1 MNWKILLCIRNVLG
15 TRPTPAAP
23 QAPSSPIPP
32 AKPPKAPRPAA
43 ITHRYPAID
52 AGLDA
57 TLTIDEL
64 LEGQKD
70 LLSGIKLGAGGGQAF
85 HSLYYPAIVEL
96 TSWIHALPA
105 NESGNHFGAGGLLRL
120 SLELAFH
127 CLQVADQSLFARS
140 EPTERRRQVE
150 PCWRFAAFLAGLYS
164 ELHVIPIRMHITADN
179 GSVWPCHTTPL
190 KEFIEQQKT
199 QAYFVRFKPA
209 DHSNREMSALFAHR
223 LISQRALQYLQDGH
237 HMIVPT
243 LMASLGGKT
252 ISSEHQKLQEI
263 LESVR
268 LRVIR
273 ADLARQPSSYGKVK
287 VGVHL
292 EPYLLDAMRSLV
304 RDGVWRINEPKERLW
319 FTNEGLFLFWK
330 TGFQELL
337 AQLKTQKIPGAPI
350 NPETV
355 AEILLAERIIV
366 PGPDG
371 RAYWPISAPGSDRV
385 FDGLKFADPLSL
397 LGDTDIQPIKESV
410 TGQKKST
417 ARKKKDEKPKSAD
430 LFSEDPTNST
440 LMEASAT
447 ELETGPV
454 ASEVV
459 PDEDGLSIVSEAKL
473 QEELIAKDAIVD
485 ESDLTFCAADWSTA
499 EALPT
504 PSVATVPQEQSG
516 LEKQP
521 TSSIDSLLAAVSPA
535 GASPSGLTAAAS
547 ALPVSL
553 SVSEHAEKLLRQLG
567 DETISDFLRAMII
580 DIEKGNI
587 SDSVQNSFGIG
598 IKRSLIPT
606 YGVEES
612 TVLSCLSSVGW
623 LAVNPEKPNAKY
635 HKIDINGT
643 PTMFLLLY
651 PKVAS
656 GLGMK
661 GHINV

>member
-1 MNWKILLCIRNVLG
+1 MNWKILLRNMLG
-15 TRPTPAAP
+15 TRPTPAVP
-23 QAPSSPIPP
+23 QEPSSPIPP

-85 HSLYYPAIVEL
+85 HSLFYPAIVDL

-179 GSVWPCHTTPL
+179 GTVWPCHTTPL
-190 KEFIEQQKT
+190 IEFIEQQKT
-199 QAYFVRFKPA
+199 HAYFVRFKPA

-223 LISQRALQYLQDGH
+223 LISQSALQYLQDGH

-243 LMASLGGKT
+243 LMAALGGKT

-268 LRVIR
+268 LKVIR

-304 RDGVWRINEPKERLW
+304 REGVWRINEPKERLW
-319 FTNEGLFLFWK
+319 YTQEGLFLFWK

-337 AQLKTQKIPGAPI
+337 AQLQTQKIPGAPI

-397 LGDTDIQPIKESV
+397 LGDTEIQPIKESV
-410 TGQKKST
+410 TGQRKP
-417 ARKKKDEKPKSAD
+417 APRKKKEEKPKSAD
-430 LFSEDPTNST
+430 LFSEDPSSSPLMPAVEST
-440 LMEASAT
+440 SKTGSVTSEALPHGDDS
-447 ELETGPV
+447 
-454 ASEVV
+454 
-459 PDEDGLSIVSEAKL
+459 SIVSEEPL
-473 QEELIAKDAIVD
+473 QEELVERDAVVD
-485 ESDLTFCAADWSTA
+485 ESDLTFPAAECAISEELQTTS
-499 EALPT
+499 EVT
-504 PSVATVPQEQSG
+504 FSQNHSGQVNEPQ
-516 LEKQP
+516 
-521 TSSIDSLLAAVSPA
+521 SSIDSLPVVMNPSVTT
-535 GASPSGLTAAAS
+535 PSGFTAAAS
-547 ALPVSL
+547 ASPVSL

-567 DETISDFLRAMII
+567 DETISDFLRATII
-580 DIEKGNI
+580 DIEKGTI
-587 SDSVQNSFGIG
+587 SDSVQNSFGVG
-598 IKRSLIPT
+598 IKRSLIPM

-635 HKIDINGT
+635 HKIEINGT

-651 PKVAS
+651 PKVAT
-656 GLGMK
+656 GLGLK